1 MQDLITEEKRD
12 EMIGRRVQV
21 LVDETGVARSH
32 REAPEIDGIIQV
44 SDALAVGEF
53 ATVTIAD
60 AAGPD
65 LRAQGAP
72 EGVL

>member
-12 EMIGRRVQV
+12 ELIGRQVKV
-21 LVDETGVARSH
+21 LVDEAGVARSH
-32 REAPEIDGIIQV
+32 REAPEIDGIIHV
-44 SDALAVGEF
+44 SADLPVGEF

-65 LRAQGAP
+65 LRAEGAL
-72 EGVL
+72 GDMH